1 MFRELKEL
9 IFKHYNSLL
18 FLSSMMCLLAIL
30 DIIGIYFLQ
39 GLINDNQ
46 DIAFL
51 AFEITKEN
59 IFIILALLYPIKFA
73 YAYWLNTQIIG
84 YSVNTQIEL
93 RSDILSKFYSVS
105 YLNYKS
111 LKKDDWIYLIYQ
123 SPMIIAHQ
131 IIKPLFTIISD
142 ISLSLILVG
151 FVLYQTPKEGIFTVS
166 VIGICMVLYN
176 KMFKSKQNQYGEE
189 SNIGMQKLSSEVSTL
204 TRSWLEVLVYNL
216 QNRIKETVEIQG
228 TLFTRGY
235 IKSNVISSQTKYFM
249 ETIFVFWLILFIY
262 FSRQGLLRVESISLF
277 ILAGLR
283 LIPILS
289 NLSKNMLNIRYN
301 MKAYTYAKEQ
311 FELLVSEDYKRIRI
325 NEEVLMKG
333 INMSYGDHKVIKD
346 FEYRFKVGNN
356 YLIQGNSGS
365 GKTTL
370 VNILAGLIKPCAGSV
385 TYDTHG
391 HNEVLDFAYVSQSPF
406 IFNTSIVEN
415 ILLGREFDLERVKEL
430 LDLVSLSNY
439 HERLDLNCE
448 TLSGG
453 ERQRIAIARA
463 LYGNESVI
471 IMDEPT
477 SALDSST
484 TNTILKNILNSNT
497 NQLIVVISHD
507 DIQQHFSNVIL
518 L

>member
-1 MFRELKEL
+1 MFRDLKEL
-9 IFKHYNSLL
+9 IIKHSNSLL

-39 GLINDNQ
+39 GLIKDNQ
-46 DIAFL
+46 GIAFL
-51 AFEITKEN
+51 SFEIKKEN
-59 IFIILALLYPIKFA
+59 IFIILALLYPLKFA

-93 RSDILSKFYSVS
+93 RREVLSKFYSVS

-131 IIKPLFTIISD
+131 IIKPMFTIISD

-151 FVLYQTPKEGIFTVS
+151 FVLYQTPKEGVFTVL
-166 VIGICMVLYN
+166 VIGVCMVLYN
-176 KMFKSKQNQYGEE
+176 RLFKSKQNQYGEE
-189 SNIGMQKLSSEVSTL
+189 SNTGMQKLSSEVSTL
-204 TRSWLEVLVYNL
+204 TRSWLEVFVYNL
-216 QNRIKETVEIQG
+216 KNKIKETVEIQG

-262 FSRQGLLRVESISLF
+262 FSRQGLLKVESISLF

-301 MKAYTYAKEQ
+301 MKAYTYAKAQ
-311 FELLVSEDYKRIRI
+311 FELLVSEDYKRVRI
-325 NEEVLMKG
+325 NEKVLMKG
-333 INMSYGDHKVIKD
+333 INMYYGDHKVIKEFD
-346 FEYRFKVGNN
+346 YEFRVGSN
-356 YLIQGNSGS
+356 YLIRGNSGS

-370 VNILAGLIKPCAGSV
+370 VNILVGLIKPSDGFV
-385 TYDTHG
+385 RYDADG
-391 HNEVLDFAYVSQSPF
+391 YNEVLDFAYVSQSPF
-406 IFNTSIVEN
+406 IFSASIVEN
-415 ILLGREFDLERVKEL
+415 ILLGRDLDLNRVKEL
-430 LDLVSLSNY
+430 LDVVLLSHY
-439 HERLDLNCE
+439 QERLDLSCE

-471 IMDEPT
+471 VMDEPT

-484 TNTILKNILNSNT
+484 TNTLLENILDSNT

-507 DIQQHFSNVIL
+507 DIQQYFSNIISL
-518 L
+518 